1 MNWKDYNMLIVPL
14 VVGGILLTVKFVI
27 FSAKHGIK
35 WEYFFSH
42 GHMPSFHTG
51 FVISTLTTIGYYQGT
66 TSGVFAL
73 ALIFAIIII
82 DDALRLRVYLGDQG
96 RYLNRLIQELPI
108 NQQKFPRLKERIGH
122 RISEVVIGGILGFA
136 LTLILARF
144 LESL

>member
-1 MNWKDYNMLIVPL
+1 MVLIPL
-14 VVGGILLTVKFVI
+14 AVGFILLATKFVI
-27 FSAKHGIK
+27 FSWKHGIK

-51 FVISTLTTIGYYQGT
+51 FVLSILTSIGYYQGT

-73 ALIFAIIII
+73 AAIFSIIII

-108 NQQKFPRLKERIGH
+108 DKHKFPRLKERIGH
-122 RISEVVIGGILGFA
+122 RLNEVLIGGILGFG
-136 LTLILARF
+136 LTLFFATL
-144 LESL
+144 LG

>member
-1 MNWKDYNMLIVPL
+1 MDWKDYNMLIVPIM
-14 VVGGILLTVKFVI
+14 VGGILLTVKFI
-27 FSAKHGIK
+27 LFSAKHGIK

-66 TSGVFAL
+66 ASGVFAL
-73 ALIFAIIII
+73 AAIFSIIII

-96 RYLNRLIQELPI
+96 RYLNRLIEELPL
-108 NQQKFPRLKERIGH
+108 NKNKYPRLKERIGH
-122 RISEVVIGGILGFA
+122 RISEVIIGGFLGFA
-136 LTLILARF
+136 LSLILAKF

>member
-1 MNWKDYNMLIVPL
+1 MDWQNYNMIIVP
-14 VVGGILLTVKFVI
+14 VIVGGILLVTKFAI
-27 FSAKHGIK
+27 FSAKHGVK

-73 ALIFAIIII
+73 ATIFSIIII
-82 DDALRLRVYLGDQG
+82 DDALRLRAYLGDQG
-96 RYLNRLIQELPI
+96 RYLNRLIEQLPI
-108 NQQKFPRLKERIGH
+108 DKNKFPRLKERIGH
-122 RISEVVIGGILGFA
+122 RSNEVIVGGLLGFV
-136 LTLILARF
+136 LTLALIRV

>member
-1 MNWKDYNMLIVPL
+1 MNWQDYNMLVIPI
-14 VVGGILLTVKFVI
+14 VVGGILLIIKFVI

-73 ALIFAIIII
+73 AAIFSIIII

-96 RYLNRLIQELPI
+96 RYLNQLIQELPI
-108 NQQKFPRLKERIGH
+108 DQNKFPRLKERIGH
-122 RISEVVIGGILGFA
+122 RINEVIVGGIIGF
-136 LTLILARF
+136 LLSIILAKL

>member
-1 MNWKDYNMLIVPL
+1 MIIVPL
-14 VVGGILLTVKFVI
+14 VVGGILLTIKFVI

-51 FVISTLTTIGYYQGT
+51 FVISTLTTIGYYQGA

-73 ALIFAIIII
+73 ATIFSIIII

-96 RYLNRLIQELPI
+96 RYLNRLIEQLPI
-108 NQQKFPRLKERIGH
+108 EKKKFPRLKERIGH
-122 RISEVVIGGILGFA
+122 RISEVIIGGILGF
-136 LTLILARF
+136 TLSLFLAKF